1 MKHIRHI
8 ALFTAALLLPGG
20 AAMAISLNQDVGR
33 SVESIPSADQ
43 IQAFEALDT
52 MHVRVTVADADYIL
66 TLKVACHQLS
76 FAANVEV
83 SMADNTIW
91 ADFDYVTADGWQCPI
106 DSIRQVTPQ
115 ELQRL
120 KS

>member
-1 MKHIRHI
+1 
-8 ALFTAALLLPGG
+8 
-20 AAMAISLNQDVGR
+20 MAISLHQDVGEA
-33 SVESIPSADQ
+33 VNNIPSAHQ

-52 MHVRVTVADADYIL
+52 MHVLVSVADADYIL

-76 FAANVEV
+76 FAANVAV

-106 DSIRQVTPQ
+106 DSIRKITPQ

>member
-1 MKHIRHI
+1 MH
-8 ALFTAALLLPGG
+8 
-20 AAMAISLNQDVGR
+20 
-33 SVESIPSADQ
+33 SIPSAHQ

-52 MHVRVTVADADYIL
+52 MHVRVSVEDADYIL
-66 TLKVACHQLS
+66 TLKVACHQLAY
-76 FAANVEV
+76 AANVAV

-106 DSIRQVTPQ
+106 DTIRKVTPQ
-115 ELQRL
+115 ELKRL